1 MPPKSLGA
9 RKRKRRRSRGTKFAR
24 GGTPSEND
32 CLSAGECGQRNER
45 DGYPAQSESR
55 PIDSWTCLRASGR
68 IYFET
73 GALPL
78 KLESLPQG
86 VRLAVQAA
94 QNKKA
99 GAVTVINL
107 NGHAAFTEY
116 FVICTGFS
124 TPQLQAIC
132 NEVEELL
139 YREMK
144 RTPEHREGHRSAEWA
159 LLDFGGFIVHV
170 FGEQARKYYDLERLW
185 RAAPSL
191 VLPDETD
198 LTERPSRPTENYLQ
212 P

>member
-1 MPPKSLGA
+1 M
-9 RKRKRRRSRGTKFAR
+9 
-24 GGTPSEND
+24 N
-32 CLSAGECGQRNER
+32 
-45 DGYPAQSESR
+45 
-55 PIDSWTCLRASGR
+55 
-68 IYFET
+68 
-73 GALPL
+73 L
-78 KLESLPQG
+78 KSLPQG
-86 VRLAVQAA
+86 VRLAVEAA

-99 GAVTVINL
+99 GGITVLDL

-132 NEVEELL
+132 NEIEEVL

-144 RTPEHREGHRSAEWA
+144 RSPQHREGHRSAEWA

-170 FGEQARKYYDLERLW
+170 FGEQARRYYDLERLW

-191 VLPDETD
+191 VLPDEI
-198 LTERPSRPTENYLQ
+198 ERRDSRLADRENYLQ

>member
-1 MPPKSLGA
+1 V
-9 RKRKRRRSRGTKFAR
+9 
-24 GGTPSEND
+24 
-32 CLSAGECGQRNER
+32 
-45 DGYPAQSESR
+45 
-55 PIDSWTCLRASGR
+55 
-68 IYFET
+68 
-73 GALPL
+73 

-86 VRLAVQAA
+86 VRLAVEAA

-99 GAVTVINL
+99 GGITVLDL

-132 NEVEELL
+132 NEIEEVL

-144 RTPEHREGHRSAEWA
+144 RSPEHREGHRSAEWA

-170 FGEQARKYYDLERLW
+170 FGEQARRYYDLERLW

-191 VLPDETD
+191 VLPDEI
-198 LTERPSRPTENYLQ
+198 ERRDSRSADRENYLQ